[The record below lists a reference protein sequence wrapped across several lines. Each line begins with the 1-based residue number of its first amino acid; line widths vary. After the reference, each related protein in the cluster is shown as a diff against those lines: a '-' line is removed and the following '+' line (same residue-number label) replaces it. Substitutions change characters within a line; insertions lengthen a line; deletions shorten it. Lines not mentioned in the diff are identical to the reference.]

1 MMVPWLV
8 TSWLSWTCWTP
19 HYSCPPEP
27 PELPST
33 CPRMINHK
41 PSLLV
46 WLFYLTDSTC
56 VCDLFFF
63 FKVMKANKLV
73 TFLATGIGLSLILFS
88 FLLVCSSFAGW
99 NSTGWL
105 ETRAAGKAAVHCL
118 FLQHP
123 WPWKELPACLHRNY
137 HSVFRR
143 KTVREAHSQ
152 SCRWVVQRIHQ
163 IYHLP
168 GELTCSNTREH
179 KKECGTIS
187 CPQK

>member
-1 MMVPWLV
+1 MARNVLVKLNLLDTPLFVPSGTTRAAINMPKNDQPQTIIVSMTVL
-8 TSWLSWTCWTP
+8 P
-19 HYSCPPEP
+19 H
-27 PELPST
+27 
-33 CPRMINHK
+33 
-41 PSLLV
+41 
-46 WLFYLTDSTC
+46 WFYLC
-56 VCDLFFF
+56 VWSIFF